1 MTSEPTV
8 FVVDDDEDARDSVC
22 VLVRSM
28 GIRAEPFASA
38 EEFLACYVEGRPGCL
53 VTDVR
58 MLGMSGIELQEKLIE
73 RNISLPV
80 IVLTAYARTRVTVRA
95 MAAGAVTLLEK
106 PYDEEE
112 LWDAIRKALAR
123 DAEQREGVQ
132 RQREIRLRVDQ
143 LTPGERA
150 VMDLIVQ
157 GQPNKTIARKLEI
170 SVRAVENRR
179 SAIFA
184 KMQAD
189 SVAELVRLVIEAKLD
204 D

>member
-1 MTSEPTV
+1 MSSEPTV

-73 RNISLPV
+73 RNIAIPV
-80 IVLTAYARTRVTVRA
+80 IMLTAYARTPVTVRA

-106 PYDEEE
+106 PYAEEE

-123 DAEQREGVQ
+123 DGQRREDVQ

-157 GQPNKTIARKLEI
+157 GPGPARTKGL
-170 SVRAVENRR
+170 
-179 SAIFA
+179 F
-184 KMQAD
+184 Q
-189 SVAELVRLVIEAKLD
+189 
-204 D
+204 